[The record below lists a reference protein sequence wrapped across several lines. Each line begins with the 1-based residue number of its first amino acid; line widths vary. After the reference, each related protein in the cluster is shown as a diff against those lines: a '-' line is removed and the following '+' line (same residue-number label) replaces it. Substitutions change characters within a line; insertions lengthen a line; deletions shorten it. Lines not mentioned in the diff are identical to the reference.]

1 MKTDFRHVPVLE
13 RARTKKINSNNKS
26 DLKKIKQFVWK
37 DIAAH
42 ESVICTLINKF
53 HSAEVIYIYN
63 KLHYLERQSFKEH

>member
-42 ESVICTLINKF
+42 ESVIYTLI
-53 HSAEVIYIYN
+53 
-63 KLHYLERQSFKEH
+63 SFILQR